1 MFLHVVS
8 NFSFRLFLLGN
19 IKVLLIFIG
28 NQKETS
34 GELTASFDMTK
45 ENLVLSQNQWD
56 EILKWIPNNEQKV
69 HDEKILEYL
78 QQASAEMKSK
88 WPENNKKADGKKAER
103 SLKPEILRYEAIK
116 NANPA
121 KRREMIEEAE
131 KFVSSRKIKEC
142 PIELRSAAILSENLY
157 GNKLQLEFQAAQK
170 KEEKAKTL
178 LRNQHDMLQSV
189 AWLQDGFE
197 HRTNAHRIACQHK
210 RELLE
215 SINQRKVQRDE
226 EKAKRIA
233 EELRNINQH
242 NKNGEDQKIRDRK
255 AKEEQNEYMRKHEV
269 ETVLMAKQKREHIKR
284 ENEVIDVLAKVH
296 NEGKN
301 RIKELIK
308 NQENE
313 SRLERIKLN
322 AKLGEMAKLRHVVE
336 AEKLSA
342 EQKLIEEARLA
353 KEIIADK
360 RDVSAKGKREFLK
373 TDRMKDY
380 SESLKAKGI
389 KAALKKEEDKE
400 YFKTRIMNDEV
411 SREFSKLRKAAKE
424 KRTRENLDYLK
435 AQAKEVRLLTRQ
447 EHDEGIKEFNK
458 TYYADTSDQKFFDF
472 AQDLTTDAEGKNRPT
487 KPIFQV
493 TKAYKNRHFIDIK
506 KKTRPHE
513 ISNVPIGPLEI
524 EPMFLSDK
532 GKSKRRLK
540 YERDEKLMGNVYRST
555 KFINVD

>member
-1 MFLHVVS
+1 
-8 NFSFRLFLLGN
+8 
-19 IKVLLIFIG
+19 
-28 NQKETS
+28 
-34 GELTASFDMTK
+34 MTRDS
-45 ENLVLSQNQWD
+45 LVLSQNQWD
-56 EILKWIPNNEQKV
+56 EILKWIPSNEQEV
-69 HDEKILEYL
+69 QDEKILKYL
-78 QQASAEMKSK
+78 QQASAEMKSR
-88 WPENNKKADGKKAER
+88 WPENNKKVDCKTAER
-103 SLKPEILRYEAIK
+103 SVKPEIMRYETIK
-116 NANPA
+116 NADPA
-121 KRREMIEEAE
+121 KRREMIVEAE

-178 LRNQHDMLQSV
+178 LKNQHDMLQSV
-189 AWLQDGFE
+189 AWLQDGFA

-215 SINQRKVQRDE
+215 SIKQRKAQRDD

-233 EELRNINQH
+233 EELRNIEEH
-242 NKNGEDQKIRDRK
+242 NKNGADQKVRDRK

-269 ETVLMAKQKREHIKR
+269 ETVLMAKQKRERIKR

-296 NEGKN
+296 NEGKS

-308 NQENE
+308 NQEFE
-313 SRLERIKLN
+313 SRLERIKLSE
-322 AKLGEMAKLRHVVE
+322 KLGDMAKLRHAAE
-336 AEKLSA
+336 GEKLLV
-342 EQKLIEEARLA
+342 EQMMIEDARLA
-353 KEIIADK
+353 KEVIADK

-380 SESLKAKGI
+380 SESLKAKEI
-389 KAALKKEEDKE
+389 KAAVKKEEDKE
-400 YFKTRIMNDEV
+400 YFKTRIMNDVV
-411 SREFSKLRKAAKE
+411 SREFAKLRKAAKE
-424 KRTRENLDYLK
+424 KRTRENLECLK
-435 AQAKEVRLLTRQ
+435 AQAKEVRLLSRQ
-447 EHDEGIKEFNK
+447 EHLDGIKEFNK

-472 AQDLTTDAEGKNRPT
+472 AQDLTNDAKSKNRPT

-513 ISNVPIGPLEI
+513 ISNVPIGPLDM
-524 EPMFLSDK
+524 EPQFLSDT

-540 YERDEKLMGNVYRST
+540 YEKDEKLMGNAYRST
-555 KFINVD
+555 KFLNAD